1 MIIVVISH
9 FGFRLFFLFLWK
21 IIFRV
26 YMEEEEKKEMQ
37 DAAPAPEKS
46 NREKLRELLAGE
58 IDGYNGDDDE
68 VSSSQ
73 LMDYINRGKE
83 QRKAFSDVLTSDPRL
98 AQVFSDVAS
107 KKRGA
112 GAAFARY
119 FGKDLVNAEE
129 GSPEYEEIAKAEE
142 ERKDEMERLLASE
155 KSYKENVA
163 KSLPILTKLCEEKG
177 IDPEQ
182 YMDDVWKKVIE
193 PMVLGN
199 LHEPFQLLT
208 NGFNHDKDVED
219 AMAAGEVKGRN
230 TNINRMRED
239 RGDGMPKGMTSSV
252 PPQKS
257 KKSGNP
263 LLEAAMKA

>member
-1 MIIVVISH
+1 M
-9 FGFRLFFLFLWK
+9 FRLFFLFLWK
-21 IIFRV
+21 IIFRI
-26 YMEEEEKKEMQ
+26 YMEEEEKKKEMQ
-37 DAAPAPEKS
+37 DAPQAPEMS
-46 NREKLRELLAGE
+46 NRDKLRELLSGE
-58 IDGYNGDDDE
+58 IEGYNAEDDE

-142 ERKDEMERLLASE
+142 ERKSE
-155 KSYKENVA
+155 LEDMMAQQKSYKENVD

-199 LHEPFQLLT
+199 LHEPFQLLM

-219 AMAAGEVKGRN
+219 AMAAGEVRGRN
-230 TNINRMRED
+230 TNINRMREE
-239 RGDGMPKGMTSSV
+239 RGDGMPKGLTSTGA
-252 PPQKS
+252 PKET
-257 KKSGNP
+257 KKSRSP
-263 LLEAAMKA
+263 LLEAALKA

>member
-1 MIIVVISH
+1 MN
-9 FGFRLFFLFLWK
+9 
-21 IIFRV
+21 
-26 YMEEEEKKEMQ
+26 EEEKKKEEQ
-37 DAAPAPEKS
+37 NIPQAPEMS
-46 NREKLRELLAGE
+46 NKDKLRELLSGE
-58 IDGYNGDDDE
+58 IDGYNADDDE

-73 LMDYINRGKE
+73 LMEYINRGKE

-119 FGKDLVNAEE
+119 FGKELVNAEE
-129 GSPEYEEIAKAEE
+129 GSPEYDEIAKAEE
-142 ERKDEMERLLASE
+142 ERKSELESMLAQQ
-155 KSYKENVA
+155 KSYKDNVE

-177 IDPEQ
+177 IDQEQ

-199 LHEPFQLLT
+199 LHEPFQLLM

-230 TNINRMRED
+230 TNINRMREE
-239 RGDGMPKGMTSSV
+239 RGDGMPKGMISTGA
-252 PPQKS
+252 P
-257 KKSGNP
+257 KKEKRVRNP
-263 LLEAAMKA
+263 LLESAMNA